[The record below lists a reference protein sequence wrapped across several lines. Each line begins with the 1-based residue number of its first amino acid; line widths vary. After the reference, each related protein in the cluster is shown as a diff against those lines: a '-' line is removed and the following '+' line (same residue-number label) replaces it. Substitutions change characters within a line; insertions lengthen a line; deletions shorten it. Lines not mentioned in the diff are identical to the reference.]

1 MHIECY
7 LFPQMGE
14 MESNS
19 TDPTDR
25 SVLQTLAVA
34 ILDLAYRLFGR
45 PMARTG
51 DLVYFADAETV
62 ADMGAFS
69 ARVLE
74 VESPPQ
80 GAGSAWWFRAEPTSA
95 AGDRAL
101 ATEAPETFWV
111 REDRLTSDPDAT
123 PDGRD
128 VAAAAQADA
137 SLFVSHDELD
147 GWLETALED
156 LGFFADVTVDPETES
171 VSAVFTDGPAPAE
184 PARQGVHADAQPEP
198 TAGTSTATTTDD
210 GPLFADQP
218 DDSDEVVVDVTDGA
232 TDDDV
237 AAAIVAVEGGDSE
250 VADPAVGQTD
260 DGDEAAAS
268 DDESDR
274 SIPAAVG
281 VPDDTAETDNSDS
294 DDDSTAA
301 ADNDDDSGRPA
312 PSHGIS
318 PVREE
323 PPTPTPDA

>member
-1 MHIECY
+1 
-7 LFPQMGE
+7 MGE
-14 MESNS
+14 MDSNS

-25 SVLQTLAVA
+25 SALKLLAVA
-34 ILDLAYRLFGR
+34 LLDLAYRLFGR

-51 DLVYFADAETV
+51 DLVYFTDAETV

-69 ARVLE
+69 AHVLE
-74 VESPPQ
+74 VETPPQ
-80 GAGSAWWFRAEPTSA
+80 GRGSAWWFRLEPTSA

-128 VAAAAQADA
+128 VAAAAQAEA

-147 GWLETALED
+147 SWLETALED

-171 VSAVFTDGPAPAE
+171 VDAVFTDAPATVE
-184 PARQGVHADAQPEP
+184 PQQQGLHADAQPEP
-198 TAGTSTATTTDD
+198 TAGTPDAATADS
-210 GPLFADQP
+210 GPLFDETS
-218 DDSDEVVVDVTDGA
+218 DDSNEVVVEAVDGA
-232 TDDDV
+232 SDSDV
-237 AAAIVAVEGGDSE
+237 AAAIATVDDNDG
-250 VADPAVGQTD
+250 VADASVGQPD
-260 DGDEAAAS
+260 DRDETAP
-268 DDESDR
+268 DGDESDR

-281 VPDDTAETDNSDS
+281 VPDDTPEDSNSD
-294 DDDSTAA
+294 DSPTDA
-301 ADNDDDSGRPA
+301 ADDDDSGRPA
-312 PSHGIS
+312 PSHGIA

>member
-1 MHIECY
+1 
-7 LFPQMGE
+7 MGE

-25 SVLQTLAVA
+25 SVLQILAVA
-34 ILDLAYRLFGR
+34 ILDLAYRVFGR

-62 ADMGAFS
+62 ADMGAYS

-74 VESPPQ
+74 IETPPC
-80 GAGSAWWFRAEPTSA
+80 GAGSAWWYRAEPTSA

-137 SLFVSHDELD
+137 SLFVSHDDLD
-147 GWLETALED
+147 RWLETALED

-171 VSAVFTDGPAPAE
+171 VSAVFTGPPEQAE
-184 PARQGVHADAQPEP
+184 PARQGVHADEQPEP
-198 TAGTSTATTTDD
+198 TAGTSTTAETDD

-237 AAAIVAVEGGDSE
+237 AAAIVAVEGGDTDATDAS
-250 VADPAVGQTD
+250 VGHS
-260 DGDEAAAS
+260 DEADETAPS
-268 DDESDR
+268 GDESDR

-281 VPDDTAETDNSDS
+281 VPDDTADS
-294 DDDSTAA
+294 DDDST
-301 ADNDDDSGRPA
+301 DGTVDDDDSGRPEPSFGIGRPA
-312 PSHGIS
+312 P
-318 PVREE
+318 EQQ
-323 PPTPTPDA
+323 PPPTPDA